1 VERVIIGVA
10 LAAIAGAV
18 AAWFARRDRVAAD
31 PPAEYHVPT
40 AVDRRDFVEVDRPW
54 LVAVFTSATCSS
66 CQDTW
71 ERARHLDSDAVA
83 VQEVEVGADADLHHR
98 YAIDAVPTTVI
109 ADAEGV
115 VQGSFLGPVSATHLW
130 ARLAELRE
138 PGSVPD
144 GCGGSGPDGH

>member
-1 VERVIIGVA
+1 MERVIVGVLLA
-10 LAAIAGAV
+10 LVAAAV
-18 AAWFARRDRVAAD
+18 AAWLARRERVAAD

-40 AVDRRDFVEVDRPW
+40 AVDRSDFDAADRPW

-66 CQDTW
+66 CQATW
-71 ERARHLDSDAVA
+71 ERAQHLESDVVA
-83 VQEVEVGADADLHHR
+83 VQEVEVGAEGPLHER

-109 ADAEGV
+109 ADAGGLV
-115 VQGSFLGPVSATHLW
+115 RGSFLGPVSSTHLW

-144 GCGGSGPDGH
+144 GCGAGS